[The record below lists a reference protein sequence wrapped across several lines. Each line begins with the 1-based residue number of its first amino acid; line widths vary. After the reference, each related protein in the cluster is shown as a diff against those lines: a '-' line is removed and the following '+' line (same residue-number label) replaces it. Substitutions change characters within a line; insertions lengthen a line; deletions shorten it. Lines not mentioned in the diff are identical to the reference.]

1 MEKDKLDKSNADA
14 RRLWNALKKG
24 EEHFKMRNNIPLL
37 PSRPT
42 MEKRNMNIIREYRMS
57 QVGGHSHQK
66 GKGQKKEPPR
76 IQIDSNAWKLS
87 FKENH
92 TRVQNFGECNMNPTF
107 RKSALKSWQRNV
119 LTGNR
124 NSRGTGR
131 SCSILNK
138 LEATVM
144 KDRKM
149 NEKARTMNEKIQ
161 KPRAINAR
169 MKDIVPSKQRYEKR
183 NLLGKFKDCFESP
196 DRSEEIQNNEPED
209 DVEILLLPPTGKSD
223 VTTEFK
229 NHYNDCDEDEDEFA
243 NVVFG
248 SQESIGCTVLESPT
262 KHCTTGF
269 DDTLS
274 SIFGVVT
281 TDEDSVYRLQAKA
294 SEIIFGLQ
302 DEGNGTGVHLDTN
315 ATSPEFCNESDLG
328 HESPQF
334 VEDIQSSHD
343 DEKLSNGE
351 NNGAEIFTKEDETM
365 NISNAALHCDESPNA
380 IESLNSRASNQSPDD
395 GHVNPQSENLNVPA
409 PLNSTKENFMIQED
423 TNMNDNAS
431 CSESSRSLNFEI
443 NMSSSDEESICF
455 DLNIQDSSSSSSE
468 DEESCKG
475 HEENFPKADLNARMD
490 QLEDVSSP
498 QKECLVDKNPE
509 QKKSL
514 PLNIGNDKN
523 SSMKEATNLSCSTT
537 KPCSAIN
544 SSPSIKDVPDTRRH
558 EPKDN
563 NDIQAIKNPSK
574 CSNENNPK
582 VQSTV
587 FQTENDAQAQE
598 TNDVDE
604 TPIVNRRRL
613 ASKKTNVSF
622 SSSQEETPVLPRFRK
637 PATTSALAGELTD
650 TPTTAENKMENET
663 SQLEDTPESKP
674 IPSKRVLARKRKGD
688 TCEIDL
694 TNTPASEQKD
704 LLKSSSPSD
713 AKVQVGTKRN
723 RVEALAKR
731 HKKSNTISK
740 FLDIECAAS
749 DSDSEEDEDENGL
762 SQDSFINDS
771 SQLGFTQDDLDRLVC
786 SDGVQKSSDQ
796 GSASLYR
803 QVDMMHAHEDAF
815 ATPLLKRRN
824 PEHTQ
829 MSIPSSDRN
838 LGKMSFIRSV
848 IDHHREGGDADELEQ
863 GYHQIMKQNASLT
876 SQASAS
882 SHQDEP
888 LQHQNITAENNQK
901 KDAKVRNPKPPVPP
915 HNNSKLTE
923 AQRER
928 IRLNREKALRIRQQ
942 RIAKKK

>member
-1 MEKDKLDKSNADA
+1 MEKEKLDKSNADA
-14 RRLWNALKKG
+14 KRLWNALKKG
-24 EEHFKMRNNIPLL
+24 EKHFTMHKNIPLL

-92 TRVQNFGECNMNPTF
+92 TRLQNFGECNMNPSF

-124 NSRGTGR
+124 ISRGTGR

-149 NEKARTMNEKIQ
+149 NEKSRTMNEKIQ
-161 KPRAINAR
+161 KSRAINAR
-169 MKDIVPSKQRYEKR
+169 IKDIVPSKQRYEKR
-183 NLLGKFKDCFESP
+183 NLLGKFRDCFESP
-196 DRSEEIQNNEPED
+196 DGSEEVQKDKSED
-209 DVEILLLPPTGKSD
+209 DVEILLLSPTGKCD
-223 VTTEFK
+223 VAKESK
-229 NHYNDCDEDEDEFA
+229 NHDYDYGEDEFA

-248 SQESIGCTVLESPT
+248 SQESIECVVLESPT

-269 DDTLS
+269 EDTLS

-281 TDEDSVYRLQAKA
+281 TDEDSGYRLQAKA

-302 DEGNGTGVHLDTN
+302 DEGNGSGVHLDTN
-315 ATSPEFCNESDLG
+315 TTSPEFCNESDLG
-328 HESPQF
+328 HGSPQF
-334 VEDIQSSHD
+334 VEDIQNSND
-343 DEKLSNGE
+343 DETLNNGE
-351 NNGAEIFTKEDETM
+351 NNDAEISTKEEETM
-365 NISNAALHCDESPNA
+365 NTSIAVLHCNESPKA
-380 IESLNSRASNQSPDD
+380 IESIHSRASTQSPN
-395 GHVNPQSENLNVPA
+395 GGQVNLQSEHLNVPA
-409 PLNSTKENFMIQED
+409 PLNSTKESFMIQEG
-423 TNMNDNAS
+423 TNMDDNAS

-475 HEENFPKADLNARMD
+475 HEENSPKTDLNAKMD
-490 QLEDVSSP
+490 QLEDFSSP

-514 PLNIGNDKN
+514 SLNIGDDKN
-523 SSMKEATNLSCSTT
+523 SSMKEATNFSCSTA
-537 KPCSAIN
+537 KLCDAIN
-544 SSPSIKDVPDTRRH
+544 SSPAIKDKDVPDKGHH
-558 EPKDN
+558 EPKDA
-563 NDIQAIKNPSK
+563 NDVPALNNPSK
-574 CSNENNPK
+574 CSNENNPQI
-582 VQSTV
+582 QSTV
-587 FQTENDAQAQE
+587 FRTENHAQE
-598 TNDVDE
+598 TSDVDE

-622 SSSQEETPVLPRFRK
+622 SSSQEETPLLPRFRK

-650 TPTTAENKMENET
+650 TPMTAENKMENAT
-663 SQLEDTPESKP
+663 SQLEDTPESKAN
-674 IPSKRVLARKRKGD
+674 PSKRVMTRKRKGD
-688 TCEIDL
+688 TYEIDL

-704 LLKSSSPSD
+704 LLQSSAPSD
-713 AKVQVGTKRN
+713 PKVQVGTKRN

-749 DSDSEEDEDENGL
+749 DSDSEEDEDDNGL

-786 SDGVQKSSDQ
+786 SDSVQKSSDE
-796 GSASLYR
+796 GGASLYR
-803 QVDMMHAHEDAF
+803 QVDMMHVHEDAF

-848 IDHHREGGDADELEQ
+848 IEHHREGGDADELEQ
-863 GYHQIMKQNASLT
+863 GYHEIMKQNASLT
-876 SQASAS
+876 SQASATS
-882 SHQDEP
+882 QQDEP
-888 LQHQNITAENNQK
+888 SQHQNITAENNQK
-901 KDAKVRNPKPPVPP
+901 KDAKVRNPKPPVP

-928 IRLNREKALRIRQQ
+928 MRLNREKALRIRQQ